1 MPSIKLPPGGND
13 FRMQG
18 ISGFNRAFSNLIR
31 YGKFSGLQ
39 DNKEEIERIFE
50 SLVPT
55 IRRDG
60 KIPYSTRRQAL
71 LRFMSLSGTTKQD
84 ERNFRE
90 LLDFYK

>member
-1 MPSIKLPPGGND
+1 MSSIKLPAGGND

-18 ISGFNRAFSNLIR
+18 VSGFNRAFSNLIR
-31 YGKFSGLQ
+31 YGKFSNLQ
-39 DNKEEIERIFE
+39 DNKEQIEGIFS

-71 LRFMSLSGTTKQD
+71 LRFMRMPGTTKED

>member
-1 MPSIKLPPGGND
+1 MSSIKLPPGGND

-18 ISGFNRAFSNLIR
+18 ASGFSRAFSNLIR

-39 DNKEEIERIFE
+39 DNKAEIERIFE
-50 SLVPT
+50 SLIPT

-71 LRFMSLSGTTKQD
+71 LRFMSLSGTTKED